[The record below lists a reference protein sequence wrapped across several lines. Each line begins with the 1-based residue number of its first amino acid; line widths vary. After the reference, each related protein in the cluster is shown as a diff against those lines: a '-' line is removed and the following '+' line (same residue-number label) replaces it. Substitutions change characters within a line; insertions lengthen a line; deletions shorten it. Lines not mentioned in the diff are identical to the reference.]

1 MSPNFKMEHRARNVP
16 RGKSGTGFG
25 VFPALLLAITAFL
38 ALQLISLYLS
48 WPKQVILGSVSVLI
62 GLAANRL
69 SASRLVTIGLM
80 LISLTATL
88 RYGWWRVRLL
98 IDYFLDQSN
107 NRASLDSVFML
118 ILISAEAYTVLIMVL
133 GYMQTAWPLRRKPL
147 PLPSDDSLWPHVDVL
162 IPTYNEPLPLV
173 RYTALAALN
182 IDYPPEKLHVYILDD
197 GSREDFRA
205 FSEAAGVG
213 YITRTE
219 HNHAK
224 AGNINH
230 ALTTM
235 NSPFVTIFDC
245 DHVPTRSFLQM
256 TLGWMLADSNLAMLQ
271 TPHHFYSPDPFE
283 RNLLQYKTIPNEAA
297 LFYGIVQDGNDFW
310 NATFFCGSC
319 ALIRRSAL
327 DDVGGIATETVT
339 EDAHTSL
346 RMQKQGYNTAY
357 INIPQAAGLSTETLA
372 AHVGQR
378 IRWARGM
385 IQIFRTDNPLL
396 ARGMKFTQRLCYLNA
411 MIHFLYAVPRL
422 VFLLSPLV
430 YMLLGRTIIP
440 GYWVA
445 IIAYSIPHLILSNLT
460 NSRIQGR
467 HRHSFWNEI
476 YEAVLAPYIL
486 MPTLLALINP
496 KLGEFNVTD
505 KGSTL
510 ADTRFDRKIA
520 TPTRWMLGLNL
531 LGVLVAPYRMFFKDP
546 DHPGTVIMN
555 LVWILFNM
563 VILGVA
569 AAVAHEQKQRRQSVR
584 IEARIPMI
592 LANADGAT
600 SRGIS
605 VDMSIG
611 GASIQ
616 VQEGSDFAMGER
628 LRVAFPEHS
637 GNEQIGATVIG
648 FRGNEVRVAFLV
660 PTIAEQETLTRALYS
675 RADAWISPI
684 DSKELDRPL
693 VSLGRV
699 IVLSWFGIYQIC
711 KSLLPEKRVLA
722 KNRAAQTAVLLL
734 AFALALTLPLAAL
747 SPISDGP
754 ANRKAQPTQMKQ
766 AKAIDLPGLNAD
778 SLPGPLDPN
787 SSQSSALNTGGVVES
802 VGLKDMG
809 LPQGLEMRGPHAYSS
824 TNFTLSHTLVPRHA
838 ELYLLFQFDPALNAH
853 SAFLKIFLNG
863 TQIAALEPK
872 TASDAVS
879 EFSARDIVV
888 PEDLLLR
895 TNTLAFE
902 WVDTRSAS
910 KNAASPGPVACRISP
925 LSAVRVSGEHLLWQN
940 DLSQLPL
947 PIFDGDLQTSTTVP
961 IVFLSG
967 SSPKVLQAAG
977 AVASWLGLQAG
988 SKPVRYS
995 VSTGRIPPGNAIVFS
1010 SDRSSLP
1017 AELEIPN
1024 ENGPVLALRENPS
1037 DPNARILVIAGN
1049 GEEQLLT
1056 AARALALT
1064 RRATPTSA
1072 AQGIPLK
1079 GVTEEIS
1086 NVATPAARNI
1096 DDAPRWMP
1104 ANSSVPIADCRA
1116 PQASHTDGSAPV
1128 PIYFHLRPDLFY
1140 GEKQNLKLTLHYR
1153 YNGLPIA
1160 VGSALRLVVNGT
1172 LVSEIPLPPGSDIVD
1187 RQREI
1192 LVPVANLRP
1201 FGNTFLFNFDFIPAS
1216 LGTSGTSS
1224 ASILQ
1229 GEILCNSALDLG
1241 GLASWAQMPNL
1252 ELFADAG
1259 YPFTQFADLSQTTV
1273 ILPVAPSTD
1282 EISLYLHLMSHFGE
1296 QTGYPAL
1303 RVAIDGP
1310 DAVIAKD
1317 RDYLILG
1324 TLANQPSFAAL
1335 DPMLPATL
1343 DASGIHVKPSQSY
1356 LSMLASADWTAQHI
1370 WARLTANP
1378 LRDKAPS
1385 NRGGIPAALIEEIKS
1400 PTSLDRSIVLIALQ
1414 DSATGDSLA
1423 SVLLDRSHSGDIAD
1437 SVSLLRN
1444 ERFESYPVVSDA
1456 YHVGNI
1462 SWYARMRIWMT
1473 QNFLW
1478 LLLVV
1483 SALTFFMA
1491 AYIRSWLSAH
1501 ADERLKLGEPVK
1513 IEN

>member
-1 MSPNFKMEHRARNVP
+1 MTEP
-16 RGKSGTGFG
+16 RSSTGTGLRL
-25 VFPALLLAITAFL
+25 FPAVLMGVTAFL
-38 ALQLISLYLS
+38 MLQLISLYLS
-48 WPKQVILGSVSVLI
+48 WPKQAILGVTSVLI
-62 GLAANRL
+62 GLAANRI
-69 SASRLVTIGLM
+69 SSSRLVTIALM

-98 IDYFLDQSN
+98 IDFFLDQSN
-107 NRASLDSVFML
+107 HRVSLDSVFML
-118 ILISAEAYTVLIMVL
+118 VLISAEAYTILIMLL

-147 PLPSDDSLWPHVDVL
+147 LLPNDESLWPHVDVL

-197 GSREDFRA
+197 GTREDFRVFA
-205 FSEAAGVG
+205 EAAGVG
-213 YITRTE
+213 YVTRKE

-256 TLGWMLADSNLAMLQ
+256 TLGWMLVDSNLAMLQ

-346 RMQKQGYNTAY
+346 RMQKRGYNTAY

-396 ARGMKFTQRLCYLNA
+396 AKGMKFTQRLCYLNA

-430 YMLLGRTIIP
+430 YMLLGMTIIP
-440 GYWVA
+440 GYWLA
-445 IIAYSIPHLILSNLT
+445 ILAYSIPHLILSSLT

-496 KLGEFNVTD
+496 KLGKFNVTD
-505 KGSTL
+505 KGNTL
-510 ADTRFDRKIA
+510 ADTRFDRKIS
-520 TPTRWMLGLNL
+520 TPTRWMLGLNF
-531 LGVLVAPYRMFFKDP
+531 LGVLVAPYRMFIKDP

-555 LVWILFNM
+555 LVWILFNI

-584 IEARIPMI
+584 IEAKIPMT
-592 LANADGAT
+592 LTHASGAAI
-600 SRGIS
+600 RGVS

-611 GASIQ
+611 GASVE
-616 VQEGSDFAMGER
+616 VQEGSDFAIGDR

-637 GNEQIGATVIG
+637 GNEEIGASVVG
-648 FRGNEVRVAFLV
+648 LRGREVRVAFLV

-675 RADAWISPI
+675 RADAWISSI

-711 KSLLPEKRVLA
+711 RSLLPEKRVPA
-722 KNRAAQTAVLLL
+722 KTRAAQIATLLFL
-734 AFALALTLPLAAL
+734 AIAL
-747 SPISDGP
+747 SWSVPLSASGLLP
-754 ANRKAQPTQMKQ
+754 GRQTASELQPLETKQ
-766 AKAIDLPGLNAD
+766 LSPSELPGLYGDKSPVQRDA
-778 SLPGPLDPN
+778 N
-787 SSQSSALNTGGVVES
+787 SSPATGSSANGVFES
-802 VGLKDMG
+802 IGLKDMG
-809 LPQGLEMRGPHAYSS
+809 LAQGLEMRGPHAYS
-824 TNFTLSHTLVPRHA
+824 TINFTLSHTLVPRNAVLHL
-838 ELYLLFQFDPALNAH
+838 LYQFDPQVNTR
-853 SAFLKIFLNG
+853 SAFLKLFLNG
-863 TQIAALEPK
+863 TLIAALEPH
-872 TASDAVS
+872 DES
-879 EFSARDIVV
+879 EAAGTFSVKDIVV

-895 TNTLAFE
+895 NNTLAFE
-902 WVDTRSAS
+902 WIDTQSIS
-910 KNAASPGPVACRISP
+910 KNAQTQGPVACRISP
-925 LSAVRVSGEHLLWQN
+925 LSTVRVEGEHLRWQN

-961 IVFLSG
+961 FGFLST

-995 VSTGRIPPGNAIVFS
+995 VSQGQVPPGNAIVIS
-1010 SDRSSLP
+1010 ADRSSLP
-1017 AELEIPN
+1017 AALGIPSG
-1024 ENGPVLALRENPS
+1024 NGPLLALRANPS
-1037 DPNARILVIAGN
+1037 DPDASVLVVAGN

-1056 AARALALT
+1056 AARMLALT
-1064 RRATPTSA
+1064 RRATLATADPGMTLR
-1072 AQGIPLK
+1072 GTT
-1079 GVTEEIS
+1079 TELS
-1086 NVATPAARNI
+1086 NVAMPAGRSI

-1104 ANSSVPIADCRA
+1104 TTRSVPIANCRA
-1116 PQASHTDGSAPV
+1116 PQASHTDGSTPV

-1140 GEKQNLKLTLHYR
+1140 GEKQNLKLNLHYR
-1153 YNGLPIA
+1153 YNAVPIA
-1160 VGSALRLVVNGT
+1160 VGSALRLIVNGT
-1172 LVSEIPLPPGSDIVD
+1172 LVNEIPLPPGSDMVD
-1187 RQREI
+1187 GQREI

-1201 FGNTFLFNFDFIPAS
+1201 FGNTFLFNFDFIPATA
-1216 LGTSGTSS
+1216 TSSEPSS

-1229 GEILCNSALDLG
+1229 GEILCNSTLNLD

-1273 ILPVAPSTD
+1273 ILPSAPSKE

-1303 RVAIDGP
+1303 RITVDGP
-1310 DAVIAKD
+1310 DALIAKD

-1324 TLANQPSFAAL
+1324 TIANQPSFASL

-1343 DASGIHVKPSQSY
+1343 DADGIHVKPSQSY
-1356 LSMLASADWTAQHI
+1356 LSLLASLNLTVQRI
-1370 WARLTANP
+1370 WARVTATP
-1378 LRDKAPS
+1378 LKDNVPS
-1385 NRGGIPAALIEEIKS
+1385 NIGGIPAALIEEIKS
-1400 PTSLDRSIVLIALQ
+1400 PTSPDRSIVLIALQ
-1414 DSATGDSLA
+1414 DSATADTFA
-1423 SVLLDRSHSGDIAD
+1423 SVLLDRSHSGDVAG

-1444 ERFESYPVVSDA
+1444 GKFESYPVESDA

-1491 AYIRSWLSAH
+1491 GSIQNWLREH
-1501 ADERLKLGEPVK
+1501 ASERLKLGEAV
-1513 IEN
+1513 ETER

>member
-1 MSPNFKMEHRARNVP
+1 MTLP
-16 RGKSGTGFG
+16 RTKSSVGLRLFS
-25 VFPALLLAITAFL
+25 ALLLGITAFL
-38 ALQLISLYLS
+38 MLQLISLYLS
-48 WPKQVILGSVSVLI
+48 WPKQLILGAASILI
-62 GLAANRL
+62 GLAANRI
-69 SASRLVTIGLM
+69 STSRLVTIALM

-98 IDYFLDQSN
+98 IDFFLDQSN
-107 NRASLDSVFML
+107 HRVSLDSVFML
-118 ILISAEAYTVLIMVL
+118 ILISAEAYTMLIMVL

-147 PLPSDDSLWPHVDVL
+147 LLPSDESLWPHVDVL

-173 RYTALAALN
+173 RYTALAAIN

-197 GSREDFRA
+197 GTREDFRA
-205 FSEAAGVG
+205 FAEAAGVG
-213 YITRTE
+213 YVTRKE

-235 NSPFVTIFDC
+235 SSPFVTIFDC

-256 TLGWMLADSNLAMLQ
+256 TLGWMLADQKLAMLQ

-346 RMQKQGYNTAY
+346 RMQKRGYNTAY

-396 ARGMKFTQRLCYLNA
+396 ASGMKFTQRLCYLNA

-430 YMLLGRTIIP
+430 YMLLGMTIIP

-445 IIAYSIPHLILSNLT
+445 ILVYSIPHLILSSLT

-486 MPTLLALINP
+486 APTLLALINP
-496 KLGEFNVTD
+496 KLGKFNVTD
-505 KGSTL
+505 KGNTL
-510 ADTRFDRKIA
+510 ADTRFDRKIS
-520 TPTRWMLGLNL
+520 TPTRWMLGLNF
-531 LGVLVAPYRMFFKDP
+531 LGVLVAPYRMFIKDP
-546 DHPGTVIMN
+546 DHPGTVLMN

-569 AAVAHEQKQRRQSVR
+569 AAVAHEQKQRRQTVR
-584 IEARIPMI
+584 IEAKIPMT
-592 LANADGAT
+592 LALQNGVT
-600 SRGIS
+600 FSGVS
-605 VDMSIG
+605 VDMSVG
-611 GASIQ
+611 GAAVQ
-616 VQEGSDFAMGER
+616 VSGISDFAMGDR

-637 GNEQIGATVIG
+637 GNDEIGATIVG
-648 FRGNEVRVAFLV
+648 LRGQEVRLAFLV

-675 RADAWISPI
+675 RADAWISTI

-711 KSLLPEKRVLA
+711 KSLFPEKRVAA
-722 KNRAAQTAVLLL
+722 KARAAQTAALLLL
-734 AFALALTLPLAAL
+734 AFALSRCVPLVALTPRSEGFGSSKTQLA
-747 SPISDGP
+747 
-754 ANRKAQPTQMKQ
+754 QEKQ
-766 AKAIDLPGLNAD
+766 AKPSDLPGLYGDSSPGLLNPNPQQPSVSNA
-778 SLPGPLDPN
+778 N
-787 SSQSSALNTGGVVES
+787 SIFET

-809 LPQGLEMRGPHAYSS
+809 LSEGLEMRGPHAYSAI
-824 TNFTLSHTLVPRHA
+824 NFTLSHALVPQHA
-838 ELYLLFQFDPALNAH
+838 VLRLLYQFDPSLKTA
-853 SAFLKIFLNG
+853 SAYLKLFLNG
-863 TQIAALEPK
+863 TQIATLDPQ
-872 TASDAVS
+872 TASEAIDGFS
-879 EFSARDIVV
+879 EKDIVV
-888 PEDLLLR
+888 SEDLLLR
-895 TNTLAFE
+895 SNTLAFE
-902 WVDTRSAS
+902 WIDTRSATQS
-910 KNAASPGPVACRISP
+910 ATRSAPKNSQTKVPVACRISP
-925 LSAVRVSGEHLLWQN
+925 ASSIQVRGDRLRWQN

-947 PIFDGDLQTSTTVP
+947 PIFDADLQISATVP
-961 IVFLSG
+961 ISFLS
-967 SSPKVLQAAG
+967 PKTPKALQAAG
-977 AVASWLGLQAG
+977 AIASWLGLQAG

-995 VSTGRIPPGNAIVFS
+995 VFTGKIPVGNAIVFS
-1010 SDRSSLP
+1010 SDRSTLP
-1017 AELEIPN
+1017 AELQIPSGD
-1024 ENGPVLALRENPS
+1024 GPLLALRDNPS
-1037 DPNARILVIAGN
+1037 DPDASVLVVTGN
-1049 GEEQLLT
+1049 SDDQLLT
-1056 AARALALT
+1056 AARVLALT
-1064 RRATPTSA
+1064 RRATPTTA
-1072 AQGIPLK
+1072 AQGMVLS
-1079 GVTEEIS
+1079 GVTEQIS
-1086 NVATPAARNI
+1086 DVAAPAARSI

-1104 ANSSVPIADCRA
+1104 TNSSVPITSCRA
-1116 PQASHTDGSAPV
+1116 PQTAHTDGSTPV

-1140 GEKQNLKLTLHYR
+1140 GEKQNLILNLHYR
-1153 YNGLPIA
+1153 YNARSIA
-1160 VGSALRLVVNGT
+1160 AGSALRLVANGT
-1172 LVSEIPLPPGSDIVD
+1172 LINEIPLPPGTDMVD
-1187 RQREI
+1187 GQRQI

-1201 FGNTFLFNFDFIPAS
+1201 FGNTFLFNFDFIPATPS
-1216 LGTSGTSS
+1216 TFNASS

-1229 GEILCNSALDLG
+1229 GEILCNSNLDLE
-1241 GLASWAQMPNL
+1241 GLNSWAQMPNL

-1273 ILPVAPSTD
+1273 ILPSSPSMD
-1282 EISLYLHLMSHFGE
+1282 EISLYLHLMSYFGE

-1303 RVAIDGP
+1303 QVTVDGP
-1310 DAVIAKD
+1310 DASIAKD

-1324 TLANQPSFAAL
+1324 TIANQSSFGSL
-1335 DPMLPATL
+1335 DPLLPATL
-1343 DASGIHVKPSQSY
+1343 DAGGIHVKPSQSY
-1356 LSMLASADWTAQHI
+1356 LSLLSSVDLTAQRI
-1370 WARLTANP
+1370 WARFTANA
-1378 LRDKAPS
+1378 LKDNVPS
-1385 NRGGIPAALIEEIKS
+1385 NNGGIPDALIEEIKS
-1400 PTSLDRSIVLIALQ
+1400 PSSLDRSIVIIALQ
-1414 DSATGDSLA
+1414 DSATADTFA

-1444 ERFESYPVVSDA
+1444 GRFESYPVESDA

-1462 SWYARMRIWMT
+1462 FWYARMRIWMT

-1491 AYIRSWLSAH
+1491 ASIRNWLREH
-1501 ADERLKLGEPVK
+1501 ANERLKLGEAVE
-1513 IEN
+1513 IGS

>member
-1 MSPNFKMEHRARNVP
+1 MNVP
-16 RGKSGTGFG
+16 AGKSGNGLR
-25 VFPALLLAITAFL
+25 VFPALILAITAFL
-38 ALQLISLYLS
+38 MLQLISLYLS
-48 WPKQVILGSVSVLI
+48 WPKQLILGSASILI
-62 GLAANRL
+62 GIAANRI
-69 SASRLVTIGLM
+69 SSSRLITIALM

-98 IDYFLDQSN
+98 IDFFLDQSN
-107 NRASLDSVFML
+107 NRVSLDSVFML
-118 ILISAEAYTVLIMVL
+118 ILISAEAYTMLIMVL

-147 PLPSDDSLWPHVDVL
+147 SLPNDESLWPHVDVL

-197 GSREDFRA
+197 GTREDFRA
-205 FSEAAGVG
+205 FAEAAGVG
-213 YITRTE
+213 YVTRKE

-230 ALTTM
+230 ALSTM
-235 NSPFVTIFDC
+235 NSPYVTIFDC

-256 TLGWMLADSNLAMLQ
+256 TLGWMLVDQNLAMLQ

-346 RMQKQGYNTAY
+346 RMQKRGYNTAY

-385 IQIFRTDNPLL
+385 IQIFRTDNPLF
-396 ARGMKFTQRLCYLNA
+396 AKGMKFTQRLCYLNA

-445 IIAYSIPHLILSNLT
+445 IIAYSIPHLILSSLT

-486 MPTLLALINP
+486 APTLLALINP
-496 KLGEFNVTD
+496 KLGKFNVTD

-510 ADTRFDRKIA
+510 ADTRFDRKISA
-520 TPTRWMLGLNL
+520 PTRWMLGLNFVGL
-531 LGVLVAPYRMFFKDP
+531 LVAPYRMFIKDP

-555 LVWILFNM
+555 LVWILFNI

-592 LANADGAT
+592 LANSDGA
-600 SRGIS
+600 SISGVS

-611 GASIQ
+611 GASVK
-616 VQEGSDFAMGER
+616 VQGVSDFAMGDR

-637 GNEQIGATVIG
+637 GSKDIGATVVG
-648 FRGNEVRVAFLV
+648 LRGQEVRVAFLV

-675 RADAWISPI
+675 RADAWISSI

-699 IVLSWFGIYQIC
+699 IVLSWFGIFQVC
-711 KSLLPEKRVLA
+711 RSLFPEKRIVG
-722 KNRAAQTAVLLL
+722 KTRAAQTAAILLL
-734 AFALALTLPLAAL
+734 AFALGWAIPINALRPL
-747 SPISDGP
+747 SEDV
-754 ANRKAQPTQMKQ
+754 ANQGAKPDQEKQ
-766 AKAIDLPGLNAD
+766 VTPSDLPGLYGD
-778 SLPGPLDPN
+778 GSPGLLDLESQKSPN
-787 SSQSSALNTGGVVES
+787 SNPDGLVET
-802 VGLKDMG
+802 VDLKDMG
-809 LPQGLEMRGPHAYSS
+809 LSQGLEMRGPHAYSS
-824 TNFTLSHTLVPRHA
+824 INFTLSHTLVPRHA
-838 ELYLLFQFDPALNAH
+838 ALHILYKFDLASNSN
-853 SAFLKIFLNG
+853 SAFLKLFLNG
-863 TQIAALEPK
+863 TLLATLEPQ
-872 TASDAVS
+872 ALSEAVNGF
-879 EFSARDIVV
+879 EVQDIVV
-888 PEDLLLR
+888 SEDLLLR

-902 WVDTRSAS
+902 WIDTRSTARYAQAKVS
-910 KNAASPGPVACRISP
+910 AACTISP
-925 LSAVRVSGEHLLWQN
+925 LSALRVSGDHLRWQN

-947 PIFDGDLQTSTTVP
+947 PIFDGDLQTSTVVP
-961 IVFLSG
+961 IGFLT
-967 SSPKVLQAAG
+967 SPTPKALQAAG

-995 VSTGRIPPGNAIVFS
+995 VSAGKIPRGNAILFS
-1010 SDRSSLP
+1010 ADRSSLP
-1017 AELEIPN
+1017 AALQIPSGD
-1024 ENGPVLALRENPS
+1024 GPLLALRENPS
-1037 DPNARILVIAGN
+1037 DPDASVLVVTGN
-1049 GEEQLLT
+1049 GEEQLIT

-1064 RRATPTSA
+1064 RRSTTTTP
-1072 AQGIPLK
+1072 AQGMTLK
-1079 GVTEEIS
+1079 GVTALIP
-1086 NVATPAARNI
+1086 ALIAPAARSI

-1104 ANSSVPIADCRA
+1104 INSSVPIANCRT
-1116 PQASHTDGSAPV
+1116 PQATQTDGSTPV
-1128 PIYFHLRPDLFY
+1128 PIYFNLRPDLFY
-1140 GEKQNLKLTLHYR
+1140 GEKQNLKLNLHYR
-1153 YNGLPIA
+1153 YNALPVA
-1160 VGSALRLVVNGT
+1160 AGSALRLVVNGT
-1172 LVSEIPLPPGSDIVD
+1172 LVSEIPLPPGADIVD

-1201 FGNTFLFNFDFIPAS
+1201 FGNTFLFNFDFIPATPNAS
-1216 LGTSGTSS
+1216 DASS

-1229 GEILCNSALDLG
+1229 GQILCNSTLDLS
-1241 GLASWAQMPNL
+1241 GLTSWAQMPNL

-1259 YPFTQFADLSQTTV
+1259 FPFTQFADLSQTTV
-1273 ILPVAPSTD
+1273 IMPASPSMD
-1282 EISLYLHLMSHFGE
+1282 EISLFLHLVSHFGE

-1303 RVAIDGP
+1303 QVTIDGP

-1324 TLANQPSFAAL
+1324 TIANQPSFASL
-1335 DPMLPATL
+1335 DPLLPATL
-1343 DASGIHVKPSQSY
+1343 DAGGIHVKPSQSY
-1356 LSMLASADWTAQHI
+1356 LSPLSSVDLTAQRI
-1370 WARLTANP
+1370 WARLTADALKDSVPANG
-1378 LRDKAPS
+1378 
-1385 NRGGIPAALIEEIKS
+1385 GGIPDALIEEIKS
-1400 PTSLDRSIVLIALQ
+1400 PSSADRSIVLIALQ
-1414 DSATGDSLA
+1414 DSATADTFA
-1423 SVLLDRSHSGDIAD
+1423 KVLLDRSHSGDIAD

-1444 ERFESYPVVSDA
+1444 ARFESYPVESDA

-1478 LLLVV
+1478 LLLAVC
-1483 SALTFFMA
+1483 ALTFFMA
-1491 AYIRSWLSAH
+1491 ACIRNWLSEH
-1501 ADERLKLGEPVK
+1501 ASERLKLGEAV
-1513 IEN
+1513 EMGG